1 MTEVL
6 FTEELNPTFLFAWNG
21 IRSRDEKDYHF
32 HDNQIEMSIIM
43 DGQGQYRIDGEVY
56 NIKAGDILIINPG
69 VYHQA
74 LTIEGATF
82 FESFIGFTDV
92 AFKGMPANH
101 FVLEGTPLIHTSGA
115 LQQKIFRLAKTI
127 KQENEQLQPGRYF
140 MMRSCLIQILLLLIR
155 AQSKA
160 ATPKKGYAFESVS
173 KLYIVEQIASYF
185 EEHYAEKISLDQIA
199 DNMYL
204 SPFYISKVFKSETG
218 STPIHYLIDIRLEH
232 AKELLEKGDCN
243 SIQEVAQRVG
253 YDDAYHFSKLFKKKY
268 GLPPSK
274 I

>member
-1 MTEVL
+1 MTEDF
-6 FTEELNPTFLFAWNG
+6 FTEELNPTFLFFWNG
-21 IRSRDEKDYHF
+21 VRTKDEKDYHC
-32 HDNQIEMSIIM
+32 HDNQIEISIIM
-43 DGQGQYRIDGEVY
+43 DGQGQYRIDDVIY
-56 NIKAGDILIINPG
+56 DVKLGDILIINPG

-74 LTIEGATF
+74 LTIDDHTF
-82 FESFIGFTDV
+82 TESFIGFTDV
-92 AFKGMPANH
+92 AFKNSSANH
-101 FVLEGTPLIHTSGA
+101 FILDGMPIIHTTGE

-127 KQENEQLQPGRYF
+127 KQENAQLQPGRYF
-140 MMRSCLIQILLLLIR
+140 MMRSCLIQILLMLVR

-160 ATPKKGYAFESVS
+160 ATPKKGYAFESVN

-199 DNMYL
+199 SNMYL

-232 AKELLEKGDCN
+232 AKELLEKGQCN
-243 SIQEVAQRVG
+243 SIQEVAQQVG

-274 I
+274 L